1 MKRNNERRT
10 SMKIDWSF
18 LRLVV
23 LCFAGAAVLTY
34 YPISEFATAEVLH
47 GIIAGGVMSLINLL
61 LGYVAI
67 EISYE
72 RSHTTFLKYVLG
84 GMVVRLMLMW
94 GVLLLLIRVY
104 NFHSA
109 SLMLS
114 LLFFYVLN
122 LVLEIFYL
130 QKRVSSK
137 K

>member
-1 MKRNNERRT
+1 M
-10 SMKIDWSF
+10 
-18 LRLVV
+18 
-23 LCFAGAAVLTY
+23 LTY

-114 LLFFYVLN
+114 LLFFYVMN

>member
-1 MKRNNERRT
+1 MKRNNGRKT
-10 SMKIDWSF
+10 NVKIDWSF

-23 LCFAGAAVLTY
+23 LCFASAAVLTY
-34 YPISEFATAEVLH
+34 YPISEFATTEVLH

-61 LGYVAI
+61 LGYAAI

-94 GVLLLLIRVY
+94 SVLLLLIRVY

-114 LLFFYVLN
+114 LLFFYVMN

-130 QKRVSSK
+130 QKRVTSK

>member
-1 MKRNNERRT
+1 MKKNNERRT

-18 LRLVV
+18 LRLVIF
-23 LCFAGAAVLTY
+23 CFASAAVLTY
-34 YPISEFATAEVLH
+34 YPVSQFATSEVLH

-61 LGYVAI
+61 LGYAAI

-94 GVLLLLIRVY
+94 GVLLVLILFY
-104 NFHSA
+104 HFHSA

-114 LLFFYVLN
+114 LLFFYIMN

-130 QKRVSSK
+130 QKRVTSK

>member
-1 MKRNNERRT
+1 
-10 SMKIDWSF
+10 MKIDWSF

-72 RSHTTFLKYVLG
+72 WSHTTFLKYVLG

>member
-1 MKRNNERRT
+1 
-10 SMKIDWSF
+10 MKIDWSF
-18 LRLVV
+18 LRLVIF
-23 LCFAGAAVLTY
+23 CFAGAAVLTY
-34 YPISEFATAEVLH
+34 YPISEFATSEVMH

-61 LGYVAI
+61 LGYMAI

-84 GMVVRLMLMW
+84 GMVGRLMLMW
-94 GVLLLLIRVY
+94 GALFILIRFY
-104 NFHSA
+104 HFHSA

-114 LLFFYVLN
+114 LLFFYIMN

-130 QKRVSSK
+130 QKRVTSK

>member
-1 MKRNNERRT
+1 MKRNNERIT

-84 GMVVRLMLMW
+84 GMVGRLMLMW
-94 GVLLLLIRVY
+94 GTLLVLIGFY
-104 NFHSA
+104 HFHSA

-114 LLFFYVLN
+114 LLFFYIMN

>member
-1 MKRNNERRT
+1 
-10 SMKIDWSF
+10 MKIDWSF
-18 LRLVV
+18 LRLVI
-23 LCFAGAAVLTY
+23 LCFTGAAVLAY
-34 YPISEFATAEVLH
+34 YPISEFATAEVIH
-47 GIIAGGVMSLINLL
+47 GIIAGGVMSLVNLL

-84 GMVVRLMLMW
+84 GMVIRLMLMW
-94 GVLLLLIRVY
+94 GVLLILIKLYAV
-104 NFHSA
+104 HSA

-114 LLFFYVLN
+114 LLFFYVMN

-130 QKRVSSK
+130 QKRVTSK

>member
-1 MKRNNERRT
+1 
-10 SMKIDWSF
+10 MKIDWSF

-34 YPISEFATAEVLH
+34 YPISEFATAEVLRAM
-47 GIIAGGVMSLINLL
+47 IAGGVMSFINLL
-61 LGYVAI
+61 LGYAAI

-94 GVLLLLIRVY
+94 GVLLLLIWVY

-114 LLFFYVLN
+114 LLFFYVMN

>member
-1 MKRNNERRT
+1 
-10 SMKIDWSF
+10 MKIDWSF
-18 LRLVV
+18 LRLVIF
-23 LCFAGAAVLTY
+23 CFACAALLTY
-34 YPISEFATAEVLH
+34 YPISEFATSEIIH
-47 GIIAGGVMSLINLL
+47 GIIAGGVMSFINLL

-72 RSHTTFLKYVLG
+72 RSHTTFLKFVLG
-84 GMVVRLMLMW
+84 GMVLRLMFMW
-94 GVLLLLIRVY
+94 GTLLVLIGFY
-104 NFHSA
+104 HFHSA

-114 LLFFYVLN
+114 LLFFYIMN

>member
-1 MKRNNERRT
+1 MKRINEQRT
-10 SMKIDWSF
+10 SVKIDWSF
-18 LRLVV
+18 LRLV
-23 LCFAGAAVLTY
+23 LICFACAAVLTY
-34 YPISEFATAEVLH
+34 YPVSEFASAEIIH
-47 GIIAGGVMSLINLL
+47 GIVAGGVMSLINLL
-61 LGYVAI
+61 LGYIAI

-94 GVLLLLIRVY
+94 GVLLVLIQWY

-114 LLFFYVLN
+114 LLFFYILN

>member
-1 MKRNNERRT
+1 
-10 SMKIDWSF
+10 MKIDWSF

-84 GMVVRLMLMW
+84 GMVARLMLMW

-114 LLFFYVLN
+114 LLFFYVMN

>member
-1 MKRNNERRT
+1 VMK
-10 SMKIDWSF
+10 S
-18 LRLVV
+18 
-23 LCFAGAAVLTY
+23 
-34 YPISEFATAEVLH
+34 
-47 GIIAGGVMSLINLL
+47 IIAGGIMSLANLL
-61 LGYVAI
+61 LGYAAI
-67 EISYE
+67 EFSYE

-94 GVLLLLIRVY
+94 GVLMLLVGLY
-104 NFHSA
+104 HFHSA

-114 LLFFYVLN
+114 LLFFYIMN